1 MPDTGK
7 VLNGKY
13 EFLGEIGHG
22 GMAAVYLAVD
32 RGTGR
37 QWAVKELSQSTGG
50 ALAEAE
56 LARRLDHPM
65 LPRVEEVM
73 EDGDAVYIIM
83 DYLAG
88 KTLDAVVRER
98 GPLPGEL
105 AVRIGIQ
112 LCDVLGYLHTLP
124 SPVVCRDVK
133 PANIMLL
140 DEEPLSIRLF
150 DLGIARTAGEQEDAG
165 APPLGT
171 RGFAAPEQ
179 FKKDSPADVRTDI
192 YGLGA
197 TLYTLVTGRVPPD
210 GGQPSPA
217 PQWTGMPPGKLGEV
231 IRRCTAEA
239 IEDRYGS
246 CTEVRAELESC
257 LASGVPGEAAAAAA
271 DAREQTTAE
280 LEQTA
285 PLDGEARHLE
295 SPAEAARRRL
305 MFCPEI
311 KILISETEERV

>member
-1 MPDTGK
+1 
-7 VLNGKY
+7 
-13 EFLGEIGHG
+13 
-22 GMAAVYLAVD
+22 MAAVYLAVD
-32 RGTGR
+32 RSTGR
-37 QWAVKELSQSTGG
+37 QWAVKELRQPSGG

-56 LARRLDHPM
+56 LARQLDHPM
-65 LPRVEEVM
+65 LPRVEEVL
-73 EDGDAVYIIM
+73 EDGDAVYIVM

-150 DLGIARTAGEQEDAG
+150 DLGIAQTPGGQETAGGQ
-165 APPLGT
+165 PLGT

-179 FKKDSPADVRTDI
+179 FKMDRPADVRTDI

-217 PQWTGMPPGKLGEV
+217 LQWTGMPTGKLGEV

-239 IEDRYGS
+239 VEDRYGS
-246 CTEVRAELESC
+246 CAEVRTELEGC
-257 LASGVPGEAAAAAA
+257 LASGTPEEAAAAAA
-271 DAREQTTAE
+271 GEQTTAD
-280 LEQTA
+280 LEETA
-285 PLDGEARHLE
+285 PLDGEVRHIE

-311 KILISETEERV
+311 KILISETDERV